1 MKGVERITISIPDKV
16 FAQLENLV
24 KVGSW
29 KNRSQV
35 ISHLINNAYD
45 EDQTL
50 YSNSVMSGS
59 LTLFYRESKR
69 EIHDK
74 VVNIQRAN
82 INEII
87 SSNRVL
93 LEDGYVME
101 ILVIQG
107 HFQSLNQIKQDF
119 ITIKGVEVG
128 KLALTSAVLPP
139 VESKKQK

>member
-16 FAQLENLV
+16 FMQLEKLMEA
-24 KVGSW
+24 GSW

-35 ISHLINNAYD
+35 ISHLIQKAYD
-45 EDQTL
+45 KEQVQH
-50 YSNSVMSGS
+50 SNSVLAGS
-59 LTLFYRESKR
+59 LTLFYRDSQR
-69 EIHDK
+69 EIHEN
-74 VVNIQRAN
+74 VANIQREN

-107 HFQSLNQIKQDF
+107 HMHKLTQIKQDF

-128 KLALTSAVLPP
+128 KLALTSSILPP
-139 VESKKQK
+139 VESKK